1 MNRYIFI
8 SILIAGG
15 LIVYGGYASKC
26 SGEECSVKSTDNQ
39 IYTQMN
45 PVRGF
50 SLSSSSGT
58 RNTLLTNFGTVVKAT
73 GTFNGMNPEN
83 IKKQV
88 ETGEIFL
95 LDVRE
100 EYEWDLGHIAGAKLI
115 SLGDINAET
124 TKDLPKNIPL
134 YVYCRSGSRAGGAV
148 AELKQLG
155 FNNAVNIGGIIHWQE
170 RGGELVQ

>member
-26 SGEECSVKSTDNQ
+26 SGEECSVKNTDNQ

-45 PVRGF
+45 P
-50 SLSSSSGT
+50 
-58 RNTLLTNFGTVVKAT
+58 
-73 GTFNGMNPEN
+73 EQ

-124 TKDLPKNIPL
+124 TKDLPKDIPL
-134 YVYCRSGSRAGGAV
+134 YVYCRSGSRAGQAV
-148 AELKQLG
+148 AELKQLD
-155 FNNAVNIGGIIHWQE
+155 FSNAVNIGGIIHWQE